1 MSKKL
6 ILLLILGTNTYYFA
20 QDKVEQAIETLQEKY
35 PQEKI
40 HLFFNKNSYIAGE
53 NIWFKSFV
61 FNGYSP
67 SAISTNLFLELY
79 DSKKTLIDKKLI
91 PLSNGEG
98 TGNISL
104 PESLKEDVYY
114 VRAYTTWMTNFSEDF
129 QLIRPIPIYNP
140 SSSEKLE
147 INTTA
152 AWTASV
158 YPESGTFIEGINTK
172 FAVRLASKGIM
183 PSEWNGYIIDTEKP
197 EEKITSFKGFDQNVG
212 SFRMTPKNGRKY
224 QLIVEDHKGNK
235 QNVDLPAVSSSGIN
249 LQVENNSNVIKYSL
263 KSNNLSNTS
272 AHYRVLGTINNQLAF
287 KTLIKTI
294 SNEKSYSVPTE
305 NLPNGILQI
314 VVLDDQ
320 DHVISQRLCFIKPD
334 VLKIDQP
341 SVQPSSL
348 SVSPRASNSL
358 KIDSKSNQYN
368 YYTVMVSDG
377 TTTNAEEESSLLST
391 LWLTGDLTSTIS
403 KPAQYFTKNHNSEAL
418 DALLISEKWK
428 RFNWTSIISGN
439 FPSIKN
445 KPESYISYKGKVSVQ
460 GKPAPNTDLNLIF
473 DTAQGMKFH
482 AVKTDENGFFSL
494 NGFVFDD
501 TLKFSYQL
509 NGDKQ
514 IPKEQVQVIFQPSY
528 SFVPYQNNVSVSK
541 YVLTQRTSE
550 DQLPSEVARYVV
562 TKNNQKTINE
572 KVTNIEE
579 VKIKGQKKNLT
590 KKLNDEISSSLF
602 KSSNEVVF
610 DFVNDNNGLNASTNI
625 IQWLQGKVGGLQ
637 IKYQSPNY
645 IPVLRGETI
654 KVYLDE
660 MPIDLDQIQ
669 SISMSDIAMIKVI
682 KGFFIGT
689 FGGSDGAIAIYTRR
703 GGSKGKISTSDQP
716 TQLRQISLKGYD
728 KVVPFT
734 NPLYDDEGFKGI
746 SKDVRNV
753 LFWNTDLEAN
763 PKESATV
770 QFYNNDEAKNYR
782 VIILG
787 FDKENDTPVYY
798 NELINP

>member
-6 ILLLILGTNTYYFA
+6 ILLLILGTNTHYFA

-53 NIWFKSFV
+53 NMWFKSFV
-61 FNGYSP
+61 FDGYSP

-98 TGNISL
+98 TGNFNL

-114 VRAYTTWMTNFSEDF
+114 IRAYTTWMTNFSEGF
-129 QLIRPIPIYNP
+129 QLIKPILVYNP
-140 SSSEKLE
+140 SSPEKLD
-147 INTTA
+147 INTSA
-152 AWTASV
+152 AWTASI
-158 YPESGTFIEGINTK
+158 YPESGTFIDGINTK
-172 FAVRLASKGIM
+172 FAVRLASKGTI

-212 SFRMTPKNGRKY
+212 VFRMTPKNGKKY
-224 QLIVEDHKGNK
+224 QLIVEDYKGNK

-263 KSNNLSNTS
+263 KSNNSSNTS

-320 DHVISQRLCFIKPD
+320 DRVINQRLCFIKPD
-334 VLKIDQP
+334 VLKIAQP
-341 SVQPSSL
+341 SVQASSL
-348 SVSPRASNSL
+348 SISPRASNSL

-368 YYTVMVSDG
+368 YYTVMVADG
-377 TTTNAEEESSLLST
+377 TTTTAEEESSLLST

-403 KPAQYFTKNHNSEAL
+403 KPAQYFAKNHNSEAL

-428 RFNWTSIISGN
+428 RFNWASIISGN
-439 FPSIKN
+439 FPTIKN
-445 KPESYISYKGKVSVQ
+445 KPESYISYKGKVSIQ

-482 AVKTDENGFFSL
+482 EVKTDENGFFSL

-501 TLKFSYQL
+501 SLKFSYQL
-509 NGDKQ
+509 NGDKK
-514 IPKEQVQVIFQPSY
+514 IPKEQVQVIFQPNY
-528 SFVPYQNNVSVSK
+528 SFVPYQNNLTVNK
-541 YVLTQRTSE
+541 YILTQRTSE
-550 DQLPSEVARYVV
+550 DPLPSEVARYVI

-579 VKIKGQKKNLT
+579 IKIKGQKKNLT

-610 DFVNDNNGLNASTNI
+610 DFVNDNNGLSASTNI

-637 IKYQSPNY
+637 IRYQAPNY
-645 IPVLRGETI
+645 VPVLRGETI

-669 SISMSDIAMIKVI
+669 SISMSDIAMVKVI
-682 KGFFIGT
+682 KGFFMGT

-703 GGSKGKISTSDQP
+703 GGSKGKISNVDQP

-728 KVVPFT
+728 KIVPFT

-753 LFWNTDLEAN
+753 LYWNTDLESN
-763 PKESATV
+763 PKESATA

>member
-129 QLIRPIPIYNP
+129 QLLRPIPIYNP

-152 AWTASV
+152 TWTASV

-334 VLKIDQP
+334 VLKIEQP

-368 YYTVMVSDG
+368 YYTVMVADG

-403 KPAQYFTKNHNSEAL
+403 KPAQYFTKNHSSEAL

-753 LFWNTDLEAN
+753 LYWNTDLEAN
-763 PKESATV
+763 PKESAAV
-770 QFYNNDEAKNYR
+770 QFYNNDEVKNYR